1 VIENDEI
8 IRFGQFNNM
17 EISDNRID
25 LIGNSFKIDGKM
37 NFEEFLS
44 LGRFKILISPSS
56 LYLL

>member
-25 LIGNSFKIDGKM
+25 LIGTSFKIDGKM
-37 NFEEFLS
+37 NFEEFIS
-44 LGRFKILISPSS
+44 LGRFKIFITP
-56 LYLL
+56 

>member
-1 VIENDEI
+1 MIENDEI

-44 LGRFKILISPSS
+44 LGRLRS